1 MVFDETLQRT
11 AENGA
16 HLEVDAISSFAELV
30 LVVPGNTTDKGYGQV
45 GTAIGIDVDGEEVRK
60 VVVNQSLE
68 FFLFIDMAR
77 DKVGQ
82 RGKESIS
89 QGLTVDTFNEDG
101 KRKLCLLLEKV
112 LKIFG
117 KLSAVEVMN
126 ESLAED
132 RPTTL
137 VAEDIAHGG
146 RMLHNLS
153 AVVEAGVGS
162 CSEDAGYTLLTA
174 TEGSGCAKQV
184 TMGLDGRCLWE
195 HLIKNLRHKGLFFRT
210 DTTAVEID
218 GIGEFGCQAARTL
231 KFAHFLVL
239 GHAGLKLVTEDTY
252 NFLTRLMDGVDALSL
267 DDNRFGTGCN
277 DGPVG
282 LGASAICNKYHI
294 NLTVLMFLTAKVV
307 KKIIMSKNN
316 RLFLQRNQKK
326 AVPLHGKNKRGM
338 KRLILILVAVMGLS
352 FEADAVLKEKDLEQ
366 TLAILQVELEEYNNE
381 LKLRTNVRKARTKQ
395 LITQLLLTMKQ
406 ADQNALMLYSQ
417 EQGNVFDLTYA
428 CHEATKQYND
438 FHRHQ
443 LPFTEFLER
452 NQKDL
457 ARYDSLIT
465 RLESLP
471 TTMTTKYGSERR
483 DSCLVLA
490 KSIHKMLSE
499 GQNQLHRNIRYYNQ
513 TEQRLSNLN
522 DYANKRYSDIQR
534 NIFINGGE
542 NYLKLLGNID
552 RRWPSMTET
561 VRKKYSLEET
571 NHSQWSGRWILFTF
585 SAILFY
591 VIIAVVLN
599 QLFFRFLMPKRFD
612 TEEFRKKRA
621 CIIMATT
628 TITFAIIQGAI
639 SIIGTGENYPFLYM
653 ASNLLVEYA
662 WLLGVILISLLL
674 RVEGEQIGSAIRIY
688 APLITVGFIVIGCRI
703 ILIPNELVNILLP
716 PVLLICAIWQRIVI
730 KRHNKNIPRSDI
742 FYTYIS
748 LAVFIA
754 SVACSWA
761 GYTLLAVQLLI
772 WWIMQLTCILTITC
786 ISRYIEL
793 YAKRRHL
800 EEAPITKSWSYLL
813 VEKVVMPALSVNSVM
828 LAIFW
833 AAKVFNLSDLCW
845 RIFKYHF
852 IDLENLQ
859 VSILKLAMVIT
870 MWFVF
875 RYIVHTILAL
885 LKQHYVATDP
895 STADSKE
902 VMGKNVIQVFVWGVW
917 LMIALSLFH
926 ISVTW
931 LLAIS
936 GGLSTGIGFASKDII
951 ENIYYGASLM
961 AGRVKVGDWIEVD
974 GRMGKVVSIS
984 YTSTVV
990 ESLYGEVITFQN
1002 AQLFKSNYKNL
1013 TKNHGYVLAVVPFGV
1028 AYGSNLKQVTELV
1041 ETALNNMRHQWM
1053 DKRKPVKCV
1062 CSEMGDSSVNFNLF
1076 VWADAPK
1083 KSYVV
1088 SDVLKCVYDTLNAN
1102 GISIPFPQ
1110 RDIHLIKE

>member
-1 MVFDETLQRT
+1 
-11 AENGA
+11 
-16 HLEVDAISSFAELV
+16 
-30 LVVPGNTTDKGYGQV
+30 
-45 GTAIGIDVDGEEVRK
+45 
-60 VVVNQSLE
+60 
-68 FFLFIDMAR
+68 
-77 DKVGQ
+77 
-82 RGKESIS
+82 
-89 QGLTVDTFNEDG
+89 
-101 KRKLCLLLEKV
+101 
-112 LKIFG
+112 
-117 KLSAVEVMN
+117 
-126 ESLAED
+126 
-132 RPTTL
+132 
-137 VAEDIAHGG
+137 
-146 RMLHNLS
+146 
-153 AVVEAGVGS
+153 
-162 CSEDAGYTLLTA
+162 
-174 TEGSGCAKQV
+174 
-184 TMGLDGRCLWE
+184 
-195 HLIKNLRHKGLFFRT
+195 
-210 DTTAVEID
+210 
-218 GIGEFGCQAARTL
+218 
-231 KFAHFLVL
+231 
-239 GHAGLKLVTEDTY
+239 
-252 NFLTRLMDGVDALSL
+252 
-267 DDNRFGTGCN
+267 
-277 DGPVG
+277 
-282 LGASAICNKYHI
+282 
-294 NLTVLMFLTAKVV
+294 
-307 KKIIMSKNN
+307 
-316 RLFLQRNQKK
+316 
-326 AVPLHGKNKRGM
+326 M
-338 KRLILILVAVMGLS
+338 KRLILILIAVMGLS

-366 TLAILQVELEEYNNE
+366 TMAILQAELEQYNNE
-381 LKLRTNVRKARTKQ
+381 LKQRTEVRRARTKQ
-395 LITQLLLTMKQ
+395 LITQLMLTMKQ

-428 CHEATKQYND
+428 CHEATKQYRE
-438 FHRHQ
+438 FHKRQ

-452 NQKDL
+452 NQTEL

-471 TTMTTKYGSERR
+471 EMMTTKYGNQRR
-483 DSCLVLA
+483 DSCLILA
-490 KSIHKMLSE
+490 RSIHQMLSE
-499 GQNQLHRNIRYYNQ
+499 GQTQLKRNIRYYNQ
-513 TEQRLSNLN
+513 TEQRLSSLN
-522 DYANKRYSDIQR
+522 DYAQKRYSEIQH
-534 NIFINGGE
+534 NIFINGGD
-542 NYLKLLGNID
+542 NFLTILSNLG
-552 RRWPSMTET
+552 RRWPTMTDT
-561 VRKKYSLEET
+561 VRKKYSFDKT
-571 NHSQWSGRWILFTF
+571 SNSQWSARWIVFTF

-591 VIIAVVLN
+591 IIIAVVLN
-599 QLFFRFLMPKRFD
+599 QLFFRFFMPKRLD

-828 LAIFW
+828 LAFFW

-859 VSILKLAMVIT
+859 VSILKLAMVTT

-961 AGRVKVGDWIEVD
+961 AGRVKVGDWIEVE
-974 GRMGKVVSIS
+974 GRMGKVASIS

-990 ESLYGEVITFQN
+990 ESLYGEVITLQN

-1013 TKNHGYVLAVVPFGV
+1013 TKNHGYVLAVIPFGV